1 MRSLGMLSGNL
12 GVAFLLVIS
21 CGQTNLPDADL
32 IQYPYS
38 PTPAPPPELPY
49 FFPEMTIPANNPQ
62 TVEGIELG
70 RHLFYDPI
78 LSIDNTISCASC
90 HQPEFAFSDSEAL
103 SRGVDGQVGFRNA
116 MSLVN
121 VGFFQTGL
129 FWDGR
134 VKTLEAQSLHPI
146 RDPLEMG
153 NSPEEV
159 EDRMRKHERYP
170 QMFRAA
176 FGIEDRSEITIDLVT
191 KAIAQFERTI
201 ISSEAKFDYANWDRG
216 VETRFFSPSELRGQK
231 LFNLEPTDQ
240 LDKHPGCSHCHSIS
254 ALGTTQEF
262 FNNGLDPAP
271 SLTEF
276 PDLGVGGVTG
286 TLYQNGT
293 FRVPSL
299 RNVALTAPYMHD
311 GRFSTLEEVV
321 DHYASGGH
329 YADNVDANI
338 QPFTLSEQDQA
349 DLIAFMHTLTDTIS
363 LQKPA
368 LQSPF

>member
-1 MRSLGMLSGNL
+1 MRSLGILSWGL
-12 GVAFLLVIS
+12 GVAFFLAIS
-21 CGQTNLPDADL
+21 CGQTNLPEADL
-32 IQYPYS
+32 VQYPFD
-38 PTPAPPPELPY
+38 PTPAPPPALPY
-49 FFPEMTIPANNPQ
+49 FFPEMPIPADNPQ

-78 LSIDNTISCASC
+78 LSIDQTISCASC
-90 HQPEFAFSDSEAL
+90 HQPKLAFSDTTIL
-103 SRGVDGQVGFRNA
+103 SLGVNDQVGQRNA

-121 VGFFQTGL
+121 VGFMQSGL

-146 RDPLEMG
+146 QDPLEMN
-153 NSPEEV
+153 NSLEEV
-159 EDRMRKHERYP
+159 EERMRKHDRYP
-170 QMFRAA
+170 EMFRAA
-176 FGIEDRSEITIDLVT
+176 FGIEDRSQITADLVA

-216 VETRFFSPSELRGQK
+216 AETRFFSPSELRGQK

-240 LDKHPGCSHCHSIS
+240 MDQHPGCSHCHSIS
-254 ALGTTQEF
+254 ALVTTQEF

-271 SLTEF
+271 TLTEF

-286 TLYQNGT
+286 SLFQNGT

-311 GRFSTLEEVV
+311 GRFETLEEVV

-329 YADNVDANI
+329 YADNVDVNI
-338 QPFTLSEQDQA
+338 QPFTLSEQEKL